1 MQGCRLEESRQGG
14 GGGNGGNSQDKPQD
28 NEGHWGG
35 KDHRGDDR
43 GDDPVSVSTSAAVS
57 PVSVS
62 TSAAVSSAVVRAVV
76 LIYPALVDADDVPT
90 VPPKPAA
97 PSGDT
102 PTTTL
107 SNASLSNKAV
117 DSTRTPIP
125 PAAYVVASTNDRML
139 PPHLHGDVVV
149 EQLREVWGLECTYQ
163 RAKLGDHGFGVISKW
178 TRPCA
183 AWLRSVLLAADN
195 P

>member
-28 NEGHWGG
+28 NEGHRGGG

-43 GDDPVSVSTSAAVS
+43 GDD

-125 PAAYVVASTNDRML
+125 LAAYVVASTNDRML

-149 EQLREVWGLECTYQ
+149 EQLRKVWGLECTYQ

>member
-1 MQGCRLEESRQGG
+1 MQGCGLEESRQG

-28 NEGHWGG
+28 NEGHRGG
-35 KDHRGDDR
+35 KDHRGDD
-43 GDDPVSVSTSAAVS
+43 PVSASA
-57 PVSVS
+57 
-62 TSAAVSSAVVRAVV
+62 SAAVSSTVVRAVV

-97 PSGDT
+97 PGGDT
-102 PTTTL
+102 PTTSF
-107 SNASLSNKAV
+107 SNASLSNKPV
-117 DSTRTPIP
+117 NSTRIP
-125 PAAYVVASTNDRML
+125 LAAYVVASTNDRML

-183 AWLRSVLLAADN
+183 AWLRGVLLAADN